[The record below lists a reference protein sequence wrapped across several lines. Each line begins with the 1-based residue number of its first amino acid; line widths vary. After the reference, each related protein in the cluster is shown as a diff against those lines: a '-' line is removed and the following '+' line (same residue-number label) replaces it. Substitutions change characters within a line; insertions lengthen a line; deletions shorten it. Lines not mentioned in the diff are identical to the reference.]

1 MELHHIPLENL
12 TVATINSRTHGV
24 KEGLDSLT
32 ASIRAQGL
40 LQPLLVRPVVEGEGY
55 EIVAGQRRYL
65 ACQRLAQEQPVEP
78 LPCLVL
84 AATDDAAALEVSL
97 TENLERLPM
106 EPFDQHEAFARLV
119 KLGQDVETIAARFGV
134 TERLVRQRL
143 ALANLT
149 DAIKREARKGA
160 VGIADAQRLALATPK
175 QQREWMKLYRDQAQ
189 YAPQGSQLKAWLCG
203 GAAMATEVALFELAD
218 YPGRIITDLFGE
230 QSYFDDAA
238 AFWTLQ
244 NQAIAALREALL
256 AKGWSQVEVLET
268 GDFFKGWEHQRTPM
282 ERGGGVFVSPQRTGE
297 VLVHEGYLP
306 LKEARRLAR
315 QAAGEAGAD
324 PTEDAPKAAR
334 SEATQALQNYV
345 ALHKGAALRYQL
357 TQQPALA
364 LRLVVACLIGG
375 ADNWSV
381 RGDRTQPFNAAIE
394 ASVRASAARGLFA
407 DERRAVG
414 QWLGGEAESAA
425 ASEFTEATLAGRG
438 YGERRTAEV
447 FGRLLELSDEQVL
460 KILAVVAAEALVAG
474 SGLAERLGEWL
485 ETDMRVFWQPDDAF
499 VDLLTD
505 KEALGRIAAE
515 LGGEP
520 SHKATGAD
528 WRGLIRRRLN
538 GEGCQPVA
546 EWLPRYF
553 QFPTRGYTDR
563 PVSEART
570 AYDQL
575 SRCWNGA
582 DPKGVPN
589 AELDPSAAGQTEDAA
604 EARAAAELDEA
615 A

>member
-12 TVATINSRTHGV
+12 TVSAINSRTHGV

-40 LQPLLVRPVVEGEGY
+40 LQPLLVRPVAAGEGY

-65 ACQRLAQEQPVEP
+65 ACQRIAEDAPLEP

-84 AATDDAAALEVSL
+84 AATDDAAALEISL

-119 KLGQDVETIAARFGV
+119 KLGQGVETIAARFGV
-134 TERLVRQRL
+134 TERLVKQRL

-175 QQREWMKLYRDQAQ
+175 QQKALVQAVPGPGAVRAAGQ
-189 YAPQGSQLKAWLCG
+189 PTQGVVVRRRGDCDRG
-203 GAAMATEVALFELAD
+203 GPVRV
-218 YPGRIITDLFGE
+218 GRLSRSDHHGFVRRGDLFRRRRGIL
-230 QSYFDDAA
+230 DAA
-238 AFWTLQ
+238 KPGHRR
-244 NQAIAALREALL
+244 AAGTDCWP
-256 AKGWSQVEVLET
+256 KGWTQVEVLET

-282 ERGGGVFVSPQRTGE
+282 DRGGGVFVSPQRTGE

-306 LKEARRLAR
+306 LKEARRQAR
-315 QAAGEAGAD
+315 QATGAAAAD
-324 PTEDAPKAAR
+324 DAPKAAR

-357 TQQPALA
+357 TQQPGGGLA
-364 LRLVVACLIGG
+364 VACLIGG

-582 DPKGVPN
+582 DPEGEP
-589 AELDPSAAGQTEDAA
+589 D
-604 EARAAAELDEA
+604 AELDEA

>member
-12 TVATINSRTHGV
+12 TVSAINSRTHGV

-40 LQPLLVRPVVEGEGY
+40 LQPLLVRPVAAGEGY

-65 ACQRLAQEQPVEP
+65 ACQRIAEDAPLEP

-84 AATDDAAALEVSL
+84 AATDDAAALEISL

-119 KLGQDVETIAARFGV
+119 KLGQSVDAIAARFGV
-134 TERLVRQRL
+134 TERLVKQRL

-189 YAPQGSQLKAWLCG
+189 YAPRGSQLKAWLCG
-203 GAAMATEVALFELAD
+203 GAAIATEVALFPLED
-218 YPGRIITDLFGE
+218 YGGRIVADLFGE

-238 AFWTLQ
+238 TFWTLQ

-256 AKGWSQVEVLET
+256 AKGWAQVEVLET

-282 ERGGGVFVSPQRTGE
+282 DRGGGVFVSPQRTGE

-306 LKEARRLAR
+306 LKEARRQAR
-315 QAAGEAGAD
+315 QATGTATAD
-324 PTEDAPKAAR
+324 DAPKAAR
-334 SEATQALQNYV
+334 SEATQALQNYL
-345 ALHKGAALRYQL
+345 ALHKEAALRYQL

-364 LRLVVACLIGG
+364 LRLAVACLIGG

-589 AELDPSAAGQTEDAA
+589 AELDPPPTQPPKPDPPAC
-604 EARAAAELDEA
+604 EA

>member
-1 MELHHIPLENL
+1 M
-12 TVATINSRTHGV
+12 TR
-24 KEGLDSLT
+24 
-32 ASIRAQGL
+32 
-40 LQPLLVRPVVEGEGY
+40 
-55 EIVAGQRRYL
+55 
-65 ACQRLAQEQPVEP
+65 
-78 LPCLVL
+78 
-84 AATDDAAALEVSL
+84 
-97 TENLERLPM
+97 
-106 EPFDQHEAFARLV
+106 RLV
-119 KLGQDVETIAARFGV
+119 Q
-134 TERLVRQRL
+134 QRL

-175 QQREWMKLYRDQAQ
+175 QQKAWFKLYRDREQ

-230 QSYFDDAA
+230 ETFFDDGA

-268 GDFFKGWEHQRTPM
+268 GDFFKGWEHQRTSM

-306 LKEARRLAR
+306 LKEARRQAR
-315 QAAGEAGAD
+315 QATGAVAAD
-324 PTEDAPKAAR
+324 EAPKAAR

-364 LRLVVACLIGG
+364 LRLAVACLIGG

-485 ETDMRVFWQPDDAF
+485 ETDMRAFWQPDDAF

-570 AYDQL
+570 AYDRL
-575 SRCWNGA
+575 ARGGNGA
-582 DPKGVPN
+582 DPEGEPD
-589 AELDPSAAGQTEDAA
+589 AELDGATAGQTEDAA